1 VKNTYN
7 LWKNRDKDL
16 YKASSLFVDWLHSNH
31 AWTKNDT
38 QPVCQL
44 TAQQPCRKVKN
55 TYNLLKNRGKDVY
68 RANSLFVDWLRSNH
82 ASTSKLPHSLSAPN
96 LSHCFF
102 LKQLTAQEPCRK
114 VKNTYNLLKNRGK
127 SAYKA
132 NKLMS
137 SKIQS
142 LEQHLDY
149 EAIIQI
155 AEIDDQDLLYLNFDN
170 QALGQHCLNNKNNNN
185 NVNDVN
191 NIINDDNN
199 NNDANKNN
207 SNNNV
212 ELIQIA
218 EINDQNLLY
227 LNFDN
232 QALGEELAGI
242 PVTRRTC

>member
-1 VKNTYN
+1 MLQHQK
-7 LWKNRDKDL
+7 
-16 YKASSLFVDWLHSNH
+16 
-31 AWTKNDT
+31 
-38 QPVCQL
+38 L

-55 TYNLLKNRGKDVY
+55 TYNLLKNRGK
-68 RANSLFVDWLRSNH
+68 N
-82 ASTSKLPHSLSAPN
+82 
-96 LSHCFF
+96 
-102 LKQLTAQEPCRK
+102 
-114 VKNTYNLLKNRGK
+114 
-127 SAYKA
+127 AYKA

-170 QALGQHCLNNKNNNN
+170 QALGQHCLNNKNN
-185 NVNDVN
+185 N

>member
-1 VKNTYN
+1 
-7 LWKNRDKDL
+7 
-16 YKASSLFVDWLHSNH
+16 
-31 AWTKNDT
+31 
-38 QPVCQL
+38 
-44 TAQQPCRKVKN
+44 
-55 TYNLLKNRGKDVY
+55 
-68 RANSLFVDWLRSNH
+68 
-82 ASTSKLPHSLSAPN
+82 
-96 LSHCFF
+96 
-102 LKQLTAQEPCRK
+102 
-114 VKNTYNLLKNRGK
+114 
-127 SAYKA
+127 
-132 NKLMS
+132 MS

-185 NVNDVN
+185 
-191 NIINDDNN
+191 IINDDNN
-199 NNDANKNN
+199 NN